1 MNSDAFS
8 GDVATTVAG
17 VAAVA
22 ALATYLAVK
31 INRGSKATNETKDG
45 ENQTPAQTTVTG
57 PAAAGSND
65 CELAAVFAAAIAA
78 MTGEDAS
85 TLQVVSY
92 RKTGQTAPVWNVKG
106 RYDYLAGKL

>member
-1 MNSDAFS
+1 MNSEAFS

-31 INRGSKATNETKDG
+31 INRGSKAADGTNSGD
-45 ENQTPAQTTVTG
+45 NQNSGHATAASPAT
-57 PAAAGSND
+57 AGTND
-65 CELAAVFAAAIAA
+65 CELAAVFAAAISA

-85 TLQVVSY
+85 TLRVVSY